1 MTAPTPALVIMGP
14 TASGKSALA
23 LAAAQRFNGEIVSA
37 DSMQVYRRLNIG
49 AAKPSVGE
57 QQLVPHHLIDILD
70 FTCPLE
76 VFTFVKLAEEAMA
89 AIRSRGRLPVI
100 VGGTGFY
107 LKALLYGLDPLPAD
121 AALRADLD
129 LRFDHDR
136 GHEEL
141 KDIMSQV
148 DPEDLARWHDNR
160 RKLIRAY
167 EVFLLTGQSITAL
180 QTINRPQ
187 LRFPVAAF
195 CLDWERETLKQRIAD
210 RTDAMLR
217 EGWIEEARQLLADG
231 LMESPTARQAIGYGI
246 IGEYLAGRIDAA
258 TMREKIVTGT
268 WQFARRQLTWFRHQ
282 HPEAVSLPM
291 PMLPEDAMKQI
302 AAALR
307 CR

>member
-1 MTAPTPALVIMGP
+1 MTAPVPALVIMGP

-57 QQLVPHHLIDILD
+57 RQLVPHHLIDILD
-70 FTCPLE
+70 FTSPLE

-121 AALRADLD
+121 AALRTDLD
-129 LRFDHDR
+129 LRFDHDP

-141 KDIMSQV
+141 KEIMGQV

-187 LRFPVAAF
+187 LRFPAAAF

-217 EGWIEEARQLLADG
+217 EGWLEETRQLLADG

-246 IGEYLAGRIDAA
+246 IGEYLAGRIDAV

-282 HPEAVSLPM
+282 HPEAVRLPM
-291 PMLPEDAMKQI
+291 PMSLDAALAQM
-302 AAALR
+302 AAAPIIP
-307 CR
+307 